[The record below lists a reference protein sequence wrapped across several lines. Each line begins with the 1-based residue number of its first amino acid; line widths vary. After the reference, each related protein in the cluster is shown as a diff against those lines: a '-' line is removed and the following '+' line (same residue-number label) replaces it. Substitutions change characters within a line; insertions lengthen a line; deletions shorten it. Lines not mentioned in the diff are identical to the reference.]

1 MGPTVTMKVSCQ
13 YVSSTQHGLC
23 KKNQKE
29 LLRAKLV
36 LVKLMVWLIG
46 TGTWLGVL
54 VVVLA
59 AQFVSRC
66 LLKPT
71 PGLTHFLRCGVWMT
85 DRHRAICLGNHW
97 PLFVS
102 LALNSEFLASCLALT
117 EYPEL

>member
-1 MGPTVTMKVSCQ
+1 MGPTVTMKVSCL

-36 LVKLMVWLIG
+36 LVKLMVWLIE

-71 PGLTHFLRCGVWMT
+71 PAGADTLSQVWCLD
-85 DRHRAICLGNHW
+85 DRPPSCYLSGE
-97 PLFVS
+97 S
-102 LALNSEFLASCLALT
+102 LASICFPGPEFRIPRLLPGT
-117 EYPEL
+117 H